1 MTRII
6 IGFALLLTFVSC
18 KTDFSVNGEYEER
31 AIVHFLLDPSEDY
44 HFMKLN
50 KTFLGDGNANTFA
63 QVPDSS
69 YFGLVDAVV
78 QEVYDNQVL
87 REWSLTDTVIDN
99 KDENGVFYAPEQRLY
114 YFQADLDDDGLSN
127 IQKSDKVYRLNV
139 EIENGKHVIFG
150 ETGLVNDVLISM
162 PNQNNSINFMQT
174 TTEYGAQPIRFDVG
188 NGDVGNGEVF
198 NTRLLFNYREVKAS
212 GTEIKTLEWDLG
224 SLKRKDIPTTTAIVT
239 AQGEAFYERV
249 RNNIPIDDNVIR
261 REVESFEIVIT
272 AGSEDINTYMLVNEP
287 TSSLAQNKPEFSN
300 VEGGLG
306 IFSSRTTVTQL
317 KPDYIAPAIRALS
330 SNSTRELCNGSFT
343 VPLNFCSDIP
353 LDNTTNFSCN

>member
-6 IGFALLLTFVSC
+6 IGIVSLLALVSC

-31 AIVHFLLDPSEDY
+31 AIVHFLLDPSDEY

-114 YFQADLDDDGLSN
+114 YFQADLEDDGLSN
-127 IQKSDKVYRLNV
+127 IQKLDKVYRLNV

-162 PNQNNSINFMQT
+162 PAQNTAFNFMQT
-174 TTEYGAQPIRFDVG
+174 STDYGAQPIRYSL
-188 NGDVGNGEVF
+188 GNGEVF
-198 NTRLLFNYREVKAS
+198 NTRLLFKYLEVRAS
-212 GTEIKTLEWDLG
+212 GSEIKTLEWNLG
-224 SLKRKDIPTTTAIVT
+224 SLKRKDIPSTTAIVT

-249 RNNIPIDDNVIR
+249 RNNIPIDDDVIR

-272 AGSEDINTYMLVNEP
+272 AGSEDVNTYMLVNEP

-300 VEGGLG
+300 VDGALG
-306 IFSSRTTVTQL
+306 IFSSRVTVTQS
-317 KPDYIAPAIRALS
+317 KPDFNPLTNSRALTN
-330 SNSTRELCNGSFT
+330 NSLYELCLGSYT
-343 VPLNFCSDIP
+343 VPLGFCSSHPADVGKAFEC
-353 LDNTTNFSCN
+353 D